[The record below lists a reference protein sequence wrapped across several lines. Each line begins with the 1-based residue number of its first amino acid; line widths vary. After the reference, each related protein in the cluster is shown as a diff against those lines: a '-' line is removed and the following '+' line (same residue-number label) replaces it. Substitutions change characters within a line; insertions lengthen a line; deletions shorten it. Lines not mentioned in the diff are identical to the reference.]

1 MPRIMP
7 DPRYISMP
15 SVVVGA
21 EVRMNRDLNCW
32 PWVRSLIHSPAA
44 VTHSPA
50 EMLAACPTVVT
61 SSRCPRA
68 LTRRTQNPFS
78 ALWNVTRS
86 TRPARTSWAPASGC
100 GFSRL
105 FTSFQAPLLLTNP
118 GWSRTAKRVRRL
130 LPGLRGAEYP
140 GKLAKVFHLAQARG
154 HPSARLVACTRAPVG
169 SDTVDRSRHC
179 RSRRAPSRSHS
190 WSTGPEIPGDAAE
203 RIPAHQRAFAAASDV
218 NRGGQGG
225 G

>member
-21 EVRMNRDLNCW
+21 EVRMNRDLNW
-32 PWVRSLIHSPAA
+32 RPWVRSLTHSPDA

-68 LTRRTQNPFS
+68 LIRRTQKPFS

-86 TRPARTSWAPASGC
+86 TRPARTSWVEDSGC

-105 FTSFQAPLLLTNP
+105 FTRFQAPLLLTSP
-118 GWSRTAKRVRRL
+118 GSSRTAKRVLRL
-130 LPGLRGAEYP
+130 LPGFRGAGRPLLAP
-140 GKLAKVFHLAQARG
+140 GLHRPQDRCPAARG
-154 HPSARLVACTRAPVG
+154 QF
-169 SDTVDRSRHC
+169 
-179 RSRRAPSRSHS
+179 
-190 WSTGPEIPGDAAE
+190 E
-203 RIPAHQRAFAAASDV
+203 
-218 NRGGQGG
+218 RGGSEVPPAQTLVEPVLQTEAAHSRIQDGG
-225 G
+225 ERRRRNLATSQKQDNRRPRPLRSAA